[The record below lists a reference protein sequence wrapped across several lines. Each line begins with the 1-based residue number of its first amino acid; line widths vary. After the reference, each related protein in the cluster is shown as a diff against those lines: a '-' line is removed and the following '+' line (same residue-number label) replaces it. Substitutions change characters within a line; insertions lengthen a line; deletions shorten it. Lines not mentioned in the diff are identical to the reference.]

1 MRYACRVTTNSDIQ
15 VCPTAL
21 SRKKHFNCSTMTQY
35 IIISI
40 IIIVT
45 APFLLLSMTTFI
57 ASLIGI
63 NSIGMIESKSRD
75 ELILIEGDGTFFLK
89 GEREEMRVFRSFA
102 QRITGEGREY
112 SRVLA
117 YPLLA
122 R

>member
-1 MRYACRVTTNSDIQ
+1 
-15 VCPTAL
+15 
-21 SRKKHFNCSTMTQY
+21 MTQY